1 MIRMNPIT
9 GQTNV
14 TELRIGRDPLSG
26 LGHALGRFVVTTMDI
41 PWQQAGKKLGG
52 EPEKVI
58 MVSSM
63 EEEWLDGMVSSLP
76 EMDTVVGIGGG
87 QAIDAAKYISWK
99 KNVRLVS
106 VPSIISVDA
115 FVTPAAGIRRNHEVA
130 YVGKSSPDPLVIDFN
145 LLRTAPPELNV
156 AGIGD
161 LLSIH
166 TACFD
171 WEYAERRGRS
181 EYPFSAADVAA
192 GRAILERIF
201 ARLDDIRD
209 NTDEGLAAIVEG
221 YMVMNTI
228 CLPAGHYRI
237 EEGSEHFLFYELEER
252 LGRPFVHGHIIGLG
266 IYLMSRLQGN
276 QPDMIRDVMDRV
288 GLRYHPADL
297 GIRREDLT
305 ASLLNLKNYVASKPN
320 LWFTVID
327 DSDIDEAWALQ
338 ATEGLRF

>member
-1 MIRMNPIT
+1 M
-9 GQTNV
+9 
-14 TELRIGRDPLSG
+14 E
-26 LGHALGRFVVTTMDI
+26 I
-41 PWQQAGKKLGG
+41 PWQMAGEKLGG
-52 EPEKVI
+52 DPLQVI
-58 MVSSM
+58 LVSSM
-63 EEEWLDGMVSSLP
+63 EEQWLDEMVASLP
-76 EMDTVVGIGGG
+76 EMDAVVGIGGG

-99 KNVRLVS
+99 KGIRLVS

-166 TACFD
+166 TACHD
-171 WEYAERRGRS
+171 WEYAESRGRS

-192 GRAILERIF
+192 GRAILNKIYT
-201 ARLDDIRD
+201 RLDDIRD

-252 LGRPFVHGHIIGLG
+252 LGRPFVHGYIIGLG
-266 IYLMSRLQGN
+266 IYLMSQLQGN
-276 QPDMIRDVMDRV
+276 GFRGIRDVMDRV

-297 GIRREDLT
+297 GIPREDLL
-305 ASLLNLKNYVASKPN
+305 ASLLNLKRYVASKPN
-320 LWFTVID
+320 LWFSVID
-327 DSDIDEAWALQ
+327 DARIDEAWALN
-338 ATEGLRF
+338 AMEGLRF

>member
-1 MIRMNPIT
+1 MTPIA

-14 TELRIGRDPLSG
+14 TDLRIGRDTLRG
-26 LGHALGRFVVTTMDI
+26 LGHEIGRFGVTTMEI
-41 PWQQAGKKLGG
+41 PWQMAGEKLGG
-52 EPEKVI
+52 DPLQVI
-58 MVSSM
+58 LVSSM
-63 EEEWLDGMVSSLP
+63 EEQWLDEMVASLP
-76 EMDTVVGIGGG
+76 EMDAVVGIGGG

-99 KNVRLVS
+99 KGIRLVS

-166 TACFD
+166 TACHD
-171 WEYAERRGRS
+171 WAYAESRGRS

-192 GRAILERIF
+192 GRAILDKIYT
-201 ARLDDIRD
+201 RLDDVRD

-252 LGRPFVHGHIIGLG
+252 LGRPFVHGYIIGLG
-266 IYLMSRLQGN
+266 IYLMSQLQGN
-276 QPDMIRDVMDRV
+276 GFRGIRDVMDRV

-297 GIRREDLT
+297 GIRREDLL
-305 ASLLNLKNYVASKPN
+305 ASLLNLKRFVASKPN
-320 LWFTVID
+320 LWFSVID
-327 DSDIDEAWALQ
+327 DARIDEAWALN
-338 ATEGLRF
+338 AMEGLRF